1 MIHTLYTRLI
11 NNQTCYVHFLIWL
24 SLLLLILLIIFVYIY
39 TKLICKEKILISIC
53 CIDERVSTL
62 DNCLKCSV
70 KSVDS
75 NSHINILG
83 IIRKKDKLCEELF
96 LKYNAKI
103 LYVNNYTF
111 NKNNRHNFDG
121 IAEKRTKALKY
132 AKENKYSI
140 LIFVDADIY
149 ISNYTLKWII
159 YGIQLLNADIICVP
173 YNIRWA
179 NNNDPVLGY
188 IEPVEITKV
197 KYSIF
202 PYHKCA
208 IGGMGCTGINLN
220 SNKIPN
226 KFNIKELLNIKGEDI
241 GFFFDAFL
249 NNAKILTTS
258 WYQVYHD
265 I

>member
-1 MIHTLYTRLI
+1 MIKSKY
-11 NNQTCYVHFLIWL
+11 NNIITVI
-24 SLLLLILLIIFVYIY
+24 ILLIFILLIFYVYI
-39 TKLICKEKILISIC
+39 KINSKEKILISIC

-62 DNCLKCSV
+62 DNCLKHIT
-70 KSVDS
+70 KAINN
-75 NSHINILG
+75 NSQINILG
-83 IIRKKDKLCEELF
+83 IIRKKDKLCEEIF
-96 LKYNAKI
+96 KTYCAKI
-103 LYVNNYTF
+103 LYVDNYIF
-111 NKNNRHNFDG
+111 NAKDRHNFDG
-121 IAEKRTKALKY
+121 IAEKRTNVLQY
-132 AKENKYSI
+132 AKQNKYSI

-149 ISNYTLKWII
+149 ISHYTLKWLI
-159 YGIQLLNADIICVP
+159 YGIKLLKADIICIP
-173 YNIRWA
+173 YKIRWA
-179 NNNDPVLGY
+179 KNNDPVLGY

-202 PYHKCA
+202 PYHKCV

-226 KFNIKELLNIKGEDI
+226 KFNVKELLNIKGEDI

-258 WYQVYHD
+258 WYKVYHD